1 MFYYFGK
8 NFKVLVKV
16 NRVAGVFSEL
26 LNEDV
31 GTYLDLGWVVDSQ
44 FHPSFCMQSK
54 NRPDNSDMVRIPTKK
69 MDKHTVIIAQS
80 GSGKSFFLGRL
91 IEEIMIK
98 SKARCL
104 ILDPNGDFR
113 RINEID
119 EELWNSSQ
127 LLTQKYDIKTSMGKL
142 TLEARNDF
150 AKKWRSVIDEFIIKT
165 NRVPKEPKDE
175 ELKVWWPSI
184 SLEFLIQSD
193 HPRST
198 EMFHCHNWAK
208 ELFNQ
213 FGRFSDDTNEE
224 DIISKVKNIF
234 KTLQKMPN
242 EERVK
247 MIEKLKADGQNMG
260 EGLRTIT
267 NDTARTR
274 MSKILKNAIKS
285 GSLYDSLISLR
296 EASLGNESIEK
307 ARFVFESYS
316 WETVNSY
323 FGLIER
329 YQSLGVL
336 AKRPYSSKPQKRLEV
351 VDLASIN
358 NNELRALVLNSIL
371 TEEWNNAVKK
381 WEEAMKHHRDE
392 DRRVPTFI
400 VLDEA
405 HNFIPA
411 NPRSRHES
419 FVREQFRTIAA
430 EGRKFGL
437 FLILVSQRPDKLDDL
452 VLSECGNKAILRL
465 DSQSMVDKVIK
476 TLGLENDIESI
487 EREKIVNFKPGR
499 VILAGNWAC
508 EHSVFYCAARRTL
521 EGGRNLDDNYW
532 VRPNLDA
539 P

>member
-1 MFYYFGK
+1 
-8 NFKVLVKV
+8 LQ
-16 NRVAGVFSEL
+16 
-26 LNEDV
+26 EDV
-31 GTYLDLGWVVDSQ
+31 DTFLDLGWIVDSR
-44 FHPSFCMQSK
+44 FHPMFCIQSK
-54 NRPDNSDMVRIPTKK
+54 DRPDYSDMVRIPTKK

-91 IEEIMIK
+91 IEEIMLK

-119 EELWNSSQ
+119 EELWRSDQ
-127 LLTQKYDIKTSMGKL
+127 VLTQKYDIKTGMGKL
-142 TLEARNDF
+142 TLETKDEF
-150 AKKWRSVIDEFIIKT
+150 AKKWRPVIDEFVIKT

-175 ELKVWWPSI
+175 ELKIWWPTI

-213 FGRFSDDTNEE
+213 FAQLSDDTNGE

-234 KTLQKMPN
+234 KTLQEMPN

-247 MIEKLKADGQNMG
+247 MIEKLRMG
-260 EGLRTIT
+260 REKMDERLKTIT
-267 NDTARTR
+267 NDTTRTK
-274 MSKILKNAIKS
+274 MSKMLRNAIKS
-285 GSLYDSLISLR
+285 GSLFDSLISLGA
-296 EASLGNESIEK
+296 ASLGNESIEK
-307 ARFVFESYS
+307 AKFVFESYS

-329 YQSLGVL
+329 YQSLGIL
-336 AKRPYSSKPQKRLEV
+336 AKGPHSSKRQKRLEV
-351 VDLASIN
+351 VDLPSIN

-371 TEEWNNAVKK
+371 TQEWENAVKK
-381 WEEAMKHHRDE
+381 WEEAMKHPRDE

-405 HNFIPA
+405 HNFIPSS
-411 NPRSRHES
+411 PRSRHETL
-419 FVREQFRTIAA
+419 VREQFRTIAA

-437 FLILVSQRPDKLDDL
+437 FLILVSQRADKLDEL

-476 TLGLENDIESI
+476 ALGLDFDIKSD
-487 EREKIVNFKPGR
+487 EREKIVNFKTGR
-499 VILAGNWAC
+499 GILAGNWAC
-508 EHSVFYCAARRTL
+508 EYDVFYCAARRTL
-521 EGGRNLDDNYW
+521 EGGRNLEYEYW
-532 VRPNLDA
+532 TRPF
-539 P
+539 